1 MKKTIYYWSPC
12 LAQVATIKATMNSA
26 ISLSKYTNLYDV
38 KIMNVCGE
46 WNIHKKYLS
55 DNNVGIEN
63 LSFNYYNF
71 LPKNGFLSSRI
82 SNLII
87 ILISIFPLV
96 FFMKNKKPDYLIIHL
111 ITSLPLILLNLLNIK
126 TKMILRISGFPK
138 LNYLREK
145 LWTFS
150 EKKIFK
156 ITCPT
161 NDLKNSLIDKKIFN
175 QKKVIKLSDP
185 VINMQEFITKKKDKK
200 FELLDENENSFFI
213 AAGRLTRQKNF
224 IYLIK
229 EFKKFV
235 NIYPNEK
242 LLIFGEGELKH
253 KIMSEIKNNN
263 LSNNIKLLGYTYN
276 IYKYMLKSKAFIL
289 SSLWEDPGFVMI
301 ESALCN
307 TPIISSDCKNGP
319 REFLLD
325 GKAGLLYRSNINN
338 ELFKKLKEFHNLEN
352 DYIFRKRV
360 LAKKNLINFT
370 MFRHFLGLKAI
381 IAEN

>member
-1 MKKTIYYWSPC
+1 
-12 LAQVATIKATMNSA
+12 
-26 ISLSKYTNLYDV
+26 
-38 KIMNVCGE
+38 
-46 WNIHKKYLS
+46 
-55 DNNVGIEN
+55 
-63 LSFNYYNF
+63 
-71 LPKNGFLSSRI
+71 
-82 SNLII
+82 
-87 ILISIFPLV
+87 
-96 FFMKNKKPDYLIIHL
+96 MKNKKPDYLIIHL
-111 ITSLPLILLNLLNIK
+111 ITSLPLIVLNLLNIK

-360 LAKKNLINFT
+360 LAKKYLINFT

>member
-46 WNIHKKYLS
+46 WNTHKKYLS

>member
-1 MKKTIYYWSPC
+1 
-12 LAQVATIKATMNSA
+12 
-26 ISLSKYTNLYDV
+26 
-38 KIMNVCGE
+38 
-46 WNIHKKYLS
+46 
-55 DNNVGIEN
+55 
-63 LSFNYYNF
+63 
-71 LPKNGFLSSRI
+71 
-82 SNLII
+82 
-87 ILISIFPLV
+87 
-96 FFMKNKKPDYLIIHL
+96 
-111 ITSLPLILLNLLNIK
+111 
-126 TKMILRISGFPK
+126 
-138 LNYLREK
+138 
-145 LWTFS
+145 
-150 EKKIFK
+150 
-156 ITCPT
+156 
-161 NDLKNSLIDKKIFN
+161 
-175 QKKVIKLSDP
+175 
-185 VINMQEFITKKKDKK
+185 MQEFITKKKDKK

-360 LAKKNLINFT
+360 FSKKKFN
-370 MFRHFLGLKAI
+370 
-381 IAEN
+381 